1 MCVGEGGRSCM
12 VTRRNSVAH
21 NRKLRRSPVHL
32 PRMSLLMAGCAESSR
47 VRRYLM
53 PLLRELRV
61 LGALCVNSLPSFF
74 FFVFFG
80 FRCSSLIST
89 EFRIPN
95 VPLLACGSAALCYI
109 EIVSPM
115 KLKRIQ
121 VNSSAGSYA
130 IVAGA
135 GALSR
140 AAREIRALGRFSS
153 VHIVSSP
160 TVWRAVG
167 KKVRVAFHH
176 LKNDAVHLMDDAESA
191 KDLRTVETLSR
202 SLVKAGADRKSLVVA
217 VGGGVVGD
225 VAGFVAAAYLRGIA
239 LVHVPT
245 TLVAQVDSSIGG
257 KTGVNLPEG
266 KNLVGSFYPP
276 RLVLTD
282 PELLRTL
289 PDREFRGG
297 LAEIIKH
304 AIIADARMFAFL
316 EENKEMVLRRDR
328 HALEYLIP
336 RNVAIKA
343 RVVSRDERES
353 GLREIL
359 NFGHT
364 FAHALESVTKY
375 RRYQHGEAVAWGMM
389 AAAFLGHEL
398 GITRAGDVSRIVA
411 LIRRTCPL
419 PPWPRVPAAALLNAM
434 RSDKK
439 TRGGVLRFVLSP
451 RIGEARSY
459 DTVPLHVVERV
470 LHFTPRLIAAS
481 DRLPGMRHE

>member
-1 MCVGEGGRSCM
+1 
-12 VTRRNSVAH
+12 
-21 NRKLRRSPVHL
+21 
-32 PRMSLLMAGCAESSR
+32 
-47 VRRYLM
+47 
-53 PLLRELRV
+53 
-61 LGALCVNSLPSFF
+61 
-74 FFVFFG
+74 
-80 FRCSSLIST
+80 
-89 EFRIPN
+89 
-95 VPLLACGSAALCYI
+95 
-109 EIVSPM
+109 M
-115 KLKRIQ
+115 KLKRIS
-121 VNSSAGSYA
+121 VKSSAGDYSV
-130 IVAGA
+130 IAGA
-135 GALSR
+135 GAIHR
-140 AAREIRALGRFSS
+140 AAQEIAKLGRFSS
-153 VHIVSSP
+153 IHVVSS
-160 TVWRAVG
+160 TKVWRALG
-167 KKVRVAFHH
+167 KSVQRGLQLPGEAHF
-176 LKNDAVHLMDDAESA
+176 HLMNDGESA
-191 KDLRTVETLSR
+191 KNLRTAELLCR
-202 SLVKAGADRKSLVVA
+202 SLVKSGADRKSLLIA

-225 VAGFVAAAYLRGIA
+225 VAGFVAAIYLRGVA

-266 KNLVGSFYPP
+266 KNLVGAFYPP

-297 LAEIIKH
+297 LAEVIKH
-304 AIIADARMFAFL
+304 AIIADAPMFAML
-316 EENKEMVLRRDR
+316 EKDMDKVLRRDPKT
-328 HALEYLIP
+328 LDELIP
-336 RNVAIKA
+336 RNVQIKA

-375 RRYQHGEAVAWGMM
+375 RRYQHGESVAWGMM

-398 GITRAGDVSRIVA
+398 GLTRADEVSRIVA
-411 LIRRTCPL
+411 LVRRMGPL
-419 PPWPRVPAAALLNAM
+419 PAWPSVSSASLLSAM

-439 TRGGVLRFVLSP
+439 TRSGILRFVLSP

-481 DRLPGMRHE
+481 EHLLGTHRA